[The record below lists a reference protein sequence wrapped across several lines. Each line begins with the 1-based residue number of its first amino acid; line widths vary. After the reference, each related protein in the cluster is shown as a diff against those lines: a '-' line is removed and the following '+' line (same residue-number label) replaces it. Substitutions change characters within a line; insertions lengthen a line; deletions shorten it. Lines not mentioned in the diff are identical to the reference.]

1 MGDPTPTVD
10 WVDEVP
16 SRSQPRPT
24 AYDGIAEEVRGSGR
38 TAKVTS
44 TEKEYNKLAQRLRE
58 RFTDLTVAARKIG
71 DEFFVFISP
80 DAPEKK
86 GKK

>member
-1 MGDPTPTVD
+1 MGDPTPTVT

-24 AYDGIAEEVRGSGR
+24 AYDGIADEVRAKGM

-44 TEKEYNKLAQRLRE
+44 NEKEYNKLAQRLRE
-58 RFTDLTVAARKIG
+58 RFTDLSVAARKIG
-71 DEFFVFISP
+71 TEYFVFISP
-80 DAPEKK
+80 TAPTK